1 MPSRNVLKLDLAE
14 SYYHVYARGNSR
26 QEIFLEDDD
35 YLYFLNLFR
44 RYLSDEE
51 VKNSAG
57 IPYEKLD
64 DRLEALCYCLMPNH
78 FHLLLYQQEEGTMQR
93 LMRGV
98 MTGYSRYFNTK
109 YKRSGSLFESR
120 YKASLISDQKYLEH
134 ITRYIHLNPKNW
146 KNYQYSSIGRY
157 LSGQG
162 TDWLK
167 PERILS
173 LFDSPRQYG
182 AFVSD
187 YEEAQRELEII
198 KHQLANDGY

>member
-1 MPSRNVLKLDLAE
+1 MDLAE